1 MARESY
7 NTKTKGIINDA
18 IKCFPNGFTIKE
30 LKEYL
35 DNNNQQIGLT
45 TIYRL
50 LDRLEEEGIAKK
62 YFDEN
67 NITHYKYVNDCISD
81 RHFYLKCVKCDKIIH
96 VDCDCLN
103 ELSVHILKQH
113 KFSIDTRNII
123 LSGICND
130 CKNFIKI

>member
-1 MARESY
+1 MSRESY
-7 NTKTKGIINDA
+7 NTKTKEIINEA
-18 IKCFPNGFTIKE
+18 IKNYQNGFTIKE
-30 LKEYL
+30 LKDSL
-35 DNNNQQIGLT
+35 DNNNQKIGLT

-50 LDRLEEEGIAKK
+50 LDKLEDEGIVKK

-67 NITHYKYVNDCISD
+67 NITHYKYVNDCTSE

-96 VDCDCLN
+96 VDCDCIN
-103 ELSVHILKQH
+103 DLSNHIYKQH

-130 CKNFIKI
+130 CKSFIKI